1 ERRVVGVLAALALAS
16 IVWSERLAATDANA
30 AFYRPDT
37 RAWELLIGALCAFA
51 DPGVVR
57 HREPLAGA
65 GVSLVLLSLFALPV
79 PTYPG
84 LLSLP
89 ACIGTA
95 LIVLAAD
102 PGTRVGKAL
111 AAPALVHVGLISYSL
126 YLWHQPILAF
136 ARIARADTLS
146 LAATAAL
153 CALGVGL
160 SEASWR
166 LVERPFRRRG
176 SGSRRFVFAC
186 AAICAAALVSFGLG
200 STATQGYAGRYG
212 DKVSSYFAALGTLD
226 DSNDVRTRAIRM
238 GVCHYRVDMS
248 PPLEEFLAN
257 WRCTGSGPG

>member
-1 ERRVVGVLAALALAS
+1 TEEQLQPLIHVWSLAVEEQFYLALPLFMILSRRLPERRVVGVLAALALAS

-126 YLWHQPILAF
+126 YLW
-136 ARIARADTLS
+136 
-146 LAATAAL
+146 
-153 CALGVGL
+153 
-160 SEASWR
+160 
-166 LVERPFRRRG
+166 
-176 SGSRRFVFAC
+176 
-186 AAICAAALVSFGLG
+186 
-200 STATQGYAGRYG
+200 
-212 DKVSSYFAALGTLD
+212 
-226 DSNDVRTRAIRM
+226 
-238 GVCHYRVDMS
+238 
-248 PPLEEFLAN
+248 
-257 WRCTGSGPG
+257 